1 MACFIKCFMNV
12 LGNMLAQGSETAQS
26 RDTGAER
33 VEMLRTEQSV
43 STANRIFSY
52 IPKILS

>member
-1 MACFIKCFMNV
+1 MNV